1 MIKHSNKIFCT
12 REKLDSD
19 LIHKISRRVQRTS
32 MNEIFLKNCKSPP
45 GLQMPVRTQRVNRE
59 IFVELPSKT

>member
-19 LIHKISRRVQRTS
+19 LIRKISRRVQRTS
-32 MNEIFLKNCKSPP
+32 INEFFKNCKSPP
-45 GLQMPVRTQRVNRE
+45 GLQTPVRTERVNRE